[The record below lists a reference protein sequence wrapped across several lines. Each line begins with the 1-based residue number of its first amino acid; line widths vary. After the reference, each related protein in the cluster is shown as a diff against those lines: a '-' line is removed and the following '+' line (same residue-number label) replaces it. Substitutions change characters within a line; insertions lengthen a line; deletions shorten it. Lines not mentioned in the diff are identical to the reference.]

1 MSSGDE
7 RLREIIAHQAG
18 DWFVAHRAG
27 PLNATDSQAFDAWL
41 ATSPLHV
48 EEYLGV
54 ALLAHNLREAADDP
68 EMPIETILARIR
80 EQEDTSKSPLQKR
93 ATRAL
98 RSGKRPRLARVWY
111 WAAAA
116 AVVIIALGATL
127 WWSGGSAVSER
138 YATRHGE
145 MRTWRLAD
153 QSTLRL
159 NTDTAVHVRFT
170 RAERFVEVERGEAL
184 FEVAHEP
191 SRPFRVVSATANA
204 EAVGTAFIVY
214 RATHETLVTVLEG
227 RVAVSA
233 RDSRGSS
240 VAVGAGQQA
249 RVSPGAPPTRATSV
263 DVQRQ
268 TAWMRRQLIFE
279 EQPLAAV
286 AAEFNRYAPAPIEI
300 ASPTL
305 RALVISGTFSVDDV
319 DTFIAFLRS
328 LDGVRVDAT
337 SSRIRVEESS
347 GARK

>member
-18 DWFVAHRAG
+18 DWFLAHRAG
-27 PLNATDSQAFDAWL
+27 RLSAVDRQSFDAWL

-54 ALLAHNLREAADDP
+54 ALLVRSLPEAADDP
-68 EMPIETILARIR
+68 EMPIETILARMQ
-80 EQEDTSKSPLQKR
+80 EQADTSASPLQVHATPAMR
-93 ATRAL
+93 SATRPPL
-98 RSGKRPRLARVWY
+98 RHVSY
-111 WAAAA
+111 WAAA
-116 AVVIIALGATL
+116 AVVIAALGTTL
-127 WWSGGSAVSER
+127 WWSSGGPVSER

-145 MRTWRLAD
+145 MRTWRLPD

-159 NTDTAVHVRFT
+159 NTDTAVRVRFT

-184 FEVAHEP
+184 FEVAHES
-191 SRPFRVVSATANA
+191 SRPFRVISATADA

-214 RATHETLVTVLEG
+214 RATDETLVTVLEG

-233 RDSRGSS
+233 RDVRGSS
-240 VAVGAGQQA
+240 VALGAGQQA
-249 RVSPGAPPTRATSV
+249 RVAPGAPPTRAMSV

-279 EQPLAAV
+279 EQPLVAV
-286 AAEFNRYAPAPIEI
+286 AAEFNRYAPVPIEI

-319 DTFIAFLRS
+319 DTFVAFLRS
-328 LDGVRVDAT
+328 LDGVRVDVT
-337 SSRIRVEESS
+337 SSHIRVEESS

>member
-1 MSSGDE
+1 VTKPIT
-7 RLREIIAHQAG
+7 RLRKRAKQGDIGFPKATLAFYGPDNKRASKAVLGIFLCDDADAII
-18 DWFVAHRAG
+18 HRYF
-27 PLNATDSQAFDAWL
+27 TDDTDARY
-41 ATSPLHV
+41 TVDIQES
-48 EEYLGV
+48 
-54 ALLAHNLREAADDP
+54 
-68 EMPIETILARIR
+68 ILARIR
-80 EQEDTSKSPLQKR
+80 EHEDTSNSPLEDR
-93 ATRAL
+93 TTPAL
-98 RSGKRPRLARVWY
+98 RSGKRPQLARVWY

-116 AVVIIALGATL
+116 VVIVALGATL
-127 WWSGGSAVSER
+127 WWSGDSAVSER

-214 RATHETLVTVLEG
+214 RTTHETLVTVLEG

-233 RDSRGSS
+233 RDFRGSG

-286 AAEFNRYAPAPIEI
+286 AAEFNRYAPVPIEI
-300 ASPTL
+300 ASPAL

-319 DTFIAFLRS
+319 DTFVAFLRS

-337 SSRIRVEESS
+337 SSRIRVEESP